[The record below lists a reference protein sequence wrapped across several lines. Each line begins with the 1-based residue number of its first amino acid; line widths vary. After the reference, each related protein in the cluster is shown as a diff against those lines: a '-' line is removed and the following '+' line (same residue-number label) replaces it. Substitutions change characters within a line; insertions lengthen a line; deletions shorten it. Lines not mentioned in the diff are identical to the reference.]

1 MRRRKSNLA
10 NVTILVL
17 LTAFAWTYPKLLWIY
32 AAIFIIIMSLYVL
45 FRKPKKRSKNNPVDF
60 SDIIK
65 GYRFCATLSIRTPL
79 KYLKMHYKVIKGAK
93 SKLPTVPQQYG
104 IWIPEAR
111 SWKELGI
118 KLKEPAESTMASE
131 IGPVPESGGCFLE
144 FLKRFR
150 GIVESD
156 MEPLRKKEE
165 IYSIGQRDPELAKCL
180 SKLQEQKILE
190 IIGLKKPRQKH
201 NN

>member
-17 LTAFAWTYPKLLWIY
+17 LTVLALAYPKLLWIY
-32 AAIFIIIMSLYVL
+32 AAIFIIIMSLYAL
-45 FRKPKKRSKNNPVDF
+45 SKKPTRKRRNNHADF

-79 KYLKMHYKVIKGAK
+79 KYLKMHNKVIEGTK
-93 SKLPTVPQQYG
+93 SKLPTVPQQHG

-131 IGPVPESGGCFLE
+131 IGPIPESGGYVVE

-150 GIVESD
+150 GIVESN

-165 IYSIGQRDPELAKCL
+165 ICSIGQHDPEFAKCF
-180 SKLQEQKILE
+180 SMLQEQKILE
-190 IIGLKKPRQKH
+190 ILGLKKPRQKH
-201 NN
+201 RR